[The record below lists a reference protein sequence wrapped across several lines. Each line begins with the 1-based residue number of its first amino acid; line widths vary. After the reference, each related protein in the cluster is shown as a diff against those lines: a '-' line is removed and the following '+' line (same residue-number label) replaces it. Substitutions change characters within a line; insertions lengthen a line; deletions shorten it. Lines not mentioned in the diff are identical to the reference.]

1 MKTAGIILAGGSG
14 VRFKSGLSQK
24 KQFIQFND
32 EPLFFRALRCFDS
45 SNQFGKIVI
54 SLPKEDINYYKKFVM
69 NLSLKSKIDFVKGG
83 KTRQQSVLNAFN
95 KIKDVYDIVVIH
107 DGVRPFIKKIWINKI
122 IEQTHNFDGAIIA
135 IPSSD
140 TLKISKDKKNIT
152 KTMNR
157 DEIWCAQTPQSF
169 KVSILKKAFQYS
181 IKNNFIATD
190 ESQLVEQIGGKVALV
205 LGDTL
210 NIKLTKIEDFII
222 AQAILGGL
230 NFND

>member
-14 VRFKSGLSQK
+14 LRFQSQLTQK
-24 KQFIQFND
+24 KQFIQFNE
-32 EPLFFRALRCFDS
+32 EPLFFKSLRCFDS

-54 SLPKEDINYYKKFVM
+54 SLPKDDINYYRKSVM
-69 NLSLKSKIDFVKGG
+69 NLSLKSKIDFVIGG
-83 KTRQQSVLNAFN
+83 KTRQDSVMNAFN
-95 KIKDVYDIVVIH
+95 KIKDLYDIVVIH
-107 DGVRPFIKKIWINKI
+107 DGVRPFIKKQWIKKI
-122 IEQTHNFDGAIIA
+122 IQQTNNFDGAIIA

-140 TLKISKDKKNIT
+140 TLKISKDKKKIT
-152 KTMNR
+152 KTINR
-157 DEIWCAQTPQSF
+157 DEVWCAQTPQSF
-169 KVSILKKAFQYS
+169 KVSILKKAFKYS
-181 IKNNFIATD
+181 IKNNFLATD

-210 NIKLTKIEDFII
+210 NIKLTQTDDLII

>member
-122 IEQTHNFDGAIIA
+122 KYIQTWN
-135 IPSSD
+135 
-140 TLKISKDKKNIT
+140 
-152 KTMNR
+152 
-157 DEIWCAQTPQSF
+157 
-169 KVSILKKAFQYS
+169 LKK
-181 IKNNFIATD
+181 I
-190 ESQLVEQIGGKVALV
+190 
-205 LGDTL
+205 
-210 NIKLTKIEDFII
+210 
-222 AQAILGGL
+222 
-230 NFND
+230 